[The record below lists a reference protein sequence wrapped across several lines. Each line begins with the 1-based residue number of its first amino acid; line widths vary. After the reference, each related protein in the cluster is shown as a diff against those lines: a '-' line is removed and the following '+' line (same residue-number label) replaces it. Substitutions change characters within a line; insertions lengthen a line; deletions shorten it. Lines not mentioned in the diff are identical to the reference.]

1 MNCSI
6 ENTKKRMSFIL
17 RKFGW
22 WIPDRVYLYM
32 MYYVQMGKI
41 LHLKNPQTFS
51 EKIQWL
57 KLYNRKPEYTM
68 MVDKYAVKEYVADI
82 IGKQYIIPTIGI
94 WDNPEDIEWNL
105 LPDQFV
111 LKTTHGGGNKGVV
124 ICKDK
129 ATFDKK
135 EAINRLQKSLK
146 QDIYRN
152 FREWPYK
159 NVRRR
164 IIAEQF
170 MENHG
175 KPTNELTDYKFYC
188 FNGTP
193 KYCQV
198 IKNRHENETI
208 DFFDMEWRHQDFIG
222 LNTTVKKNAAT
233 TPEKPLHFKEM
244 KELSTKLSNGIP
256 FSRID
261 LYEINNRTYFGEI
274 TFFPRSGFGSFR
286 PDNYNKILG
295 KMIILYGPGKIR
307 D

>member
-1 MNCSI
+1 
-6 ENTKKRMSFIL
+6 
-17 RKFGW
+17 
-22 WIPDRVYLYM
+22 
-32 MYYVQMGKI
+32 MGKM